1 MTEALAGGAGFCHR
15 SPEARKHSAV
25 AASGL
30 GSLASLVEPRLS
42 EVLLDCGDV
51 PVGGLRPH

>member
-1 MTEALAGGAGFCHR
+1 MPLQ
-15 SPEARKHSAV
+15 PLQ
-25 AASGL
+25 AASAL
-30 GSLASLVEPRLS
+30 SPLVVPRLS